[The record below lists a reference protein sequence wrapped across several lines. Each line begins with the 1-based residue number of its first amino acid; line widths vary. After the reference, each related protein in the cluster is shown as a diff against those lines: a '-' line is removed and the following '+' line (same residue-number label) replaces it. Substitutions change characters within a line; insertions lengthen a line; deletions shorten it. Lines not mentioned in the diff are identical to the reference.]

1 MVSPMRIAWLGLLTG
16 SPLTVTAPDVHRREA
31 RERLL
36 ANRANQ
42 SH

>member
-1 MVSPMRIAWLGLLTG
+1 MVSPMRIAWLALLTA
-16 SPLTVTAPDVHRREA
+16 SPLTVTTPAVQRREA

-36 ANRANQ
+36 TNRANQ